1 MWKCRFDKY
10 RIKIEEEKKEIVFED
25 EDEYEQFY
33 ELYGYEPDEQN
44 KETQEKS
51 TKVLKKRKLNEW
63 LDDVDVKLSRQEKVR
78 KKLKY

>member
-1 MWKCRFDKY
+1 MLIFTVSA
-10 RIKIEEEKKEIVFED
+10 KKEIVFED
-25 EDEYEQFY
+25 EDEYEEFY
-33 ELYGYEPDEQN
+33 ELYGYEPDEQS

-63 LDDVDVKLSRQEKVR
+63 LSETEVDLSRQEKIR